1 MHATALADMSQ
12 LLDAAQSWAKTAL
25 DVGSLDENG
34 TNRPL
39 TDAKGWQYTG
49 IDIRQ
54 GPNVDIVVQPYAYP
68 FEDNSFDVVLSGQA
82 MEHVEDLKAWLNEC
96 VRVLRP
102 GGRLC
107 ITTVW
112 KMFYHPFPVDCWR
125 IMPDGMRWLFD
136 QNGQLQDY
144 DIRMTSE
151 DQTGGNIIGAATKKG
166 QT

>member
-1 MHATALADMSQ
+1 MHATALADMNQ
-12 LLDAAQSWAKTAL
+12 LLNAAPPWAKTCL

-39 TDAKGWQYTG
+39 TDARGWACTG

-54 GPNVDIVVQPYAYP
+54 GANVDIVVQPYTYP
-68 FEDNSFDVVLSGQA
+68 FNDNSFDVVLSGQA
-82 MEHVEDLKAWLNEC
+82 MEHVQDLKAWINEC
-96 VRVLRP
+96 VRVLKP

-112 KMFYHPFPVDCWR
+112 KMFFHPFPVDCWR

-144 DIRMTSE
+144 DIRITSE
-151 DQTGGNIIGAATKKG
+151 DQTGGNIVGAATKKG
-166 QT
+166 QI